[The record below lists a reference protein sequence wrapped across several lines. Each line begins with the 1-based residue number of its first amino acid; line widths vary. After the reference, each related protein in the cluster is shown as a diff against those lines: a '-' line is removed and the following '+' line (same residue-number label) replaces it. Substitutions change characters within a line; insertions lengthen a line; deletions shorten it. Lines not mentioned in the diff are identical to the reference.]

1 MIKQIPEFKNVG
13 IDIRTSP
20 SIILYN
26 VNDKTNFISLATRA
40 E

>member
-1 MIKQIPEFKNVG
+1 MIKQIPEFKNIG
-13 IDIRTSP
+13 IDIRTAP
-20 SIILYN
+20 SLILYN